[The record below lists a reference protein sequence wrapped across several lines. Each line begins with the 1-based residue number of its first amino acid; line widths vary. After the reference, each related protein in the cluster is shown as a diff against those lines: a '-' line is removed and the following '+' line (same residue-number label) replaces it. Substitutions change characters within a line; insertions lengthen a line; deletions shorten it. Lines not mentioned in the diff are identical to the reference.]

1 MTPDELA
8 RQQARANYLRQQQSQ
23 AEVLRKSAMT
33 PEALAE
39 AIRLSGYDPQG
50 KEQMLATMLRGG
62 QDALFGEMPQG
73 KRVGEVYVA
82 PTWSESL
89 NSAVQKG
96 LGGYQMGQARKE
108 QTSIDDQRAAAS
120 SAEAQVAAEQA
131 RAKQLADA
139 EKAIMSTMDSQS
151 DDDRAER
158 KMAQAAELAGLARA
172 AADAR
177 AAKSSTS
184 DKRSVVT
191 FHDPADPAKPL
202 NLKRDSAGD
211 LFTMDGAA
219 VPPEVAST
227 LAPYK
232 APSPAKKEGDGIDAV
247 SKRRLKQ
254 EESVFNRLGE
264 SVNEAR
270 ALQEKGMEIGRP
282 VVDYL
287 SEKAEKIPFGGE
299 TASNYITNKGYTP
312 AEMNVRGK
320 IDSAVEQYRRA
331 FTGANLT
338 QIEKMLG
345 KNWDPTANG
354 ISTDEKIKRAD
365 NLMNVLNT
373 NREVFDLTAL
383 EKPAP
388 KAGREEGVPDGID
401 PGLWNAM
408 TPEEKALWN

>member
-23 AEVLRKSAMT
+23 ADVLRKSAMT

-82 PTWSESL
+82 PTWSETL
-89 NSAVQKG
+89 NAAVQKG

-108 QTSIDDQRAAAS
+108 QTSIDDQRAAAT

-177 AAKSSTS
+177 AAKS
-184 DKRSVVT
+184 D
-191 FHDPADPAKPL
+191 
-202 NLKRDSAGD
+202 
-211 LFTMDGAA
+211 AA
-219 VPPEVAST
+219 V
-227 LAPYK
+227 
-232 APSPAKKEGDGIDAV
+232 
-247 SKRRLKQ
+247 R
-254 EESVFNRLGE
+254 
-264 SVNEAR
+264 
-270 ALQEKGMEIGRP
+270 
-282 VVDYL
+282 
-287 SEKAEKIPFGGE
+287 
-299 TASNYITNKGYTP
+299 
-312 AEMNVRGK
+312 
-320 IDSAVEQYRRA
+320 SA
-331 FTGANLT
+331 N
-338 QIEKMLG
+338 
-345 KNWDPTANG
+345 
-354 ISTDEKIKRAD
+354 
-365 NLMNVLNT
+365 
-373 NREVFDLTAL
+373 
-383 EKPAP
+383 
-388 KAGREEGVPDGID
+388 
-401 PGLWNAM
+401 
-408 TPEEKALWN
+408 